1 MWRFAPLVLANLG
14 RRRLRTAFTLG
25 SIMIAFLMYGL
36 LGALG
41 NAFSAGAQIAGADR
55 LLTIHRVSLVQ
66 PLPESYGSRIRRV
79 DGVAA
84 VSSATWFGGV
94 YQDGR
99 NAIPV
104 FPVNARVYLDIY
116 PEVIVTAEARERFLA
131 ERRGALVGRPL
142 ADEYGWQVGQT
153 IPIRSTIWRKA
164 DGSDTWELIV
174 SGIFDAPE
182 TGGDAR
188 NILFHHEYF
197 SESLARGSGLV
208 GWYIVKVKDPGA
220 AVRVAR
226 EIDLQFANSPFETE
240 TSTEKAFTQGFVNQV
255 GNIGAILRGVL
266 SAVFFTMLLVTANT
280 MAQSV
285 RERTAELGVLKTLGF
300 TGPGVTAL
308 VLAESTLLTM
318 IGGVLGMLLAWFT
331 VGAAEPALR
340 GYLPLWALPGRAYVE
355 AGALMILL
363 GLLAGAA
370 PALRALRL
378 PVVAALRQ
386 A

>member
-14 RRRLRTAFTLG
+14 RRPLRTAFTLG

-142 ADEYGWQVGQT
+142 ADEYGWKVGQT
-153 IPIRSTIWRKA
+153 IPIRSTIWRKE

-197 SESLARGSGLV
+197 SESLARGRGLV
-208 GWYIVKVKDPGA
+208 GWYIVKVKDPDDA
-220 AVRVAR
+220 ERVAR
-226 EIDLQFANSPFETE
+226 EIDEQFANSPFRDRDLHREGIH
-240 TSTEKAFTQGFVNQV
+240 AG
-255 GNIGAILRGVL
+255 LRQPGRQHRRHPARR
-266 SAVFFTMLLVTANT
+266 AV
-280 MAQSV
+280 
-285 RERTAELGVLKTLGF
+285 
-300 TGPGVTAL
+300 
-308 VLAESTLLTM
+308 
-318 IGGVLGMLLAWFT
+318 GGVLHHAAGHRQHDGA
-331 VGAAEPALR
+331 VGARAHRGARRAEDARLS
-340 GYLPLWALPGRAYVE
+340 PGRAS
-355 AGALMILL
+355 
-363 GLLAGAA
+363 
-370 PALRALRL
+370 PRWCWRS
-378 PVVAALRQ
+378 PRC
-386 A
+386 